1 MPIAILTHEGGT
13 CLTVTLDE
21 LITPSEAEVYSL
33 SLPDRYLTEIMASDL
48 LNILAQYQKMLL
60 YQKGAEGLD
69 DNKAMQFKLECSR
82 LKKTAMIMVQNHPEA
97 KTIADEIAIVH
108 ANKAMKN
115 RETELIGGKVK

>member
-1 MPIAILTHEGGT
+1 M
-13 CLTVTLDE
+13 TVTLDE
-21 LITPSEAEVYSL
+21 LTTPSEAEVYSL

-82 LKKTAMIMVQNHPEA
+82 LKKTAMIMIQNYPEA
-97 KTIADEIAIVH
+97 KTVADQIATVH
-108 ANKAMKN
+108 ANKSMKN